1 MTRDVRLYLVGSL
14 VLVLLAGCG
23 RNFFAQREAWRHE
36 AEVQCL
42 KSGAVKEGSAVAM
55 LSPLEGPG
63 ICGAD
68 FPFKVAALGDTQAL
82 GYADEP
88 IRPPGAI
95 RGGSARTSSSPAP
108 LDRGS
113 SALNPDPSRPL
124 DLSPSGAAA
133 SSAGGPVGETNRSRP
148 YGSPASGSRT
158 GRSPAVTQ
166 SPLAPLD
173 PGVAGLPNPPR
184 NPAYGESVPISP
196 SREAEAPTRSLAASV
211 TPPATLACPVVSALD
226 RWVTEAV
233 QPAAQRWFGQPVVE
247 IKQISAY
254 SCRGMNGN
262 PYARISEHAFGNA
275 LDIAGFVLADG
286 HVITVRRGWVGTP
299 EEQGFLHDVQSAA
312 CNIFST
318 VLAPGSNRFHYD
330 HIHVDLMQRDSG
342 RQICE
347 PAAISGEAIAARA
360 RGRGGYARSRP
371 ADYAVTGSVPPRPR
385 VDLGRSRLPAARFE
399 DDRDSKSAVPGED

>member
-1 MTRDVRLYLVGSL
+1 MFEVRRRQRG
-14 VLVLLAGCG
+14 AGCRDAVPDRGARNLRG
-23 RNFFAQREAWRHE
+23 RFS
-36 AEVQCL
+36 VQGR
-42 KSGAVKEGSAVAM
+42 GARRYAGARLCRRADPAARRDPRRLGSHQFVA
-55 LSPLEGPG
+55 
-63 ICGAD
+63 
-68 FPFKVAALGDTQAL
+68 
-82 GYADEP
+82 
-88 IRPPGAI
+88 RPPG
-95 RGGSARTSSSPAP
+95 
-108 LDRGS
+108 RGS
-113 SALNPDPSRPL
+113 SAPNPDPSRPL

-133 SSAGGPVGETNRSRP
+133 SSASGPVGETNPSRP
-148 YGSPASGSRT
+148 YGSPFSGSRT

-312 CNIFST
+312 CNFFST

-347 PAAISGEAIAARA
+347 PAAISGEAVAARA

-371 ADYAVTGSVPPRPR
+371 ADHAVTGS
-385 VDLGRSRLPAARFE
+385 DPAATAGRPWSQSPSC
-399 DDRDSKSAVPGED
+399 RPI